1 MWQCWFRRSPAPPD
15 DIIIVSGLPRSGTSM
30 MMQMLAAGGMQV
42 LTDNVRQA
50 DADNPKGYYELERVK
65 TLKDDPTALDTA
77 RGKACKVISLL
88 LLDLPLDKSYKI
100 IFMQRDLQEILA
112 SQRLM
117 LQHRHKTAASDA
129 EADME
134 HIFTR
139 HLRDIRAW
147 LAQHPN
153 MDVLYVDYNQA
164 LANPTACA
172 QLVNRFLNHRLDLQ
186 RMLAAVDPS
195 LYRNR
200 SDNASCPEP

>member
-1 MWQCWFRRSPAPPD
+1 MWQRWFRRSPASPN
-15 DIIIVSGLPRSGTSM
+15 DIAIVSGLPRSGTSM
-30 MMQMLAAGGMQV
+30 MMQMLAAGGMEV
-42 LTDNVRQA
+42 LTDNTRQA

-65 TLKDDPTALDTA
+65 TLQDDPTALDAA

-88 LLDLPLDKSYKI
+88 LYDLPLDKSYKI

-117 LQHRHKTAASDA
+117 LQHRNKIDAS
-129 EADME
+129 EADANMAP
-134 HIFTR
+134 IFAQ

-147 LAQHPN
+147 LAQQQQ
-153 MDVLYVDYNQA
+153 MDVLYVDYNEA
-164 LANPTACA
+164 MTNPTTCA
-172 QLVNRFLNHRLDLQ
+172 QVVNRFLDHRLDLQ

-200 SDNASCPEP
+200 SDKTR